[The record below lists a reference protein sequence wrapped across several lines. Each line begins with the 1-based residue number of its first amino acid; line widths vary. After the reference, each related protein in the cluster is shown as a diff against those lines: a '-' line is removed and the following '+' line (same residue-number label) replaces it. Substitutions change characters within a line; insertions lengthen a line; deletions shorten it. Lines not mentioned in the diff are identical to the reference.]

1 MKFPVLFLVC
11 ALSAFAEVKTMTLRQ
26 ALDLALAGSP
36 DVMLARLDQQKAR
49 NQVIIARDPFR
60 PKVFGGSG
68 AAWTSGFPASID
80 GSAPSIFQAR
90 TQMALFDR
98 PQNYQIA
105 EANENLRAAGIDVAK
120 QQDEIAFRVAALF
133 LDAEQAA
140 RSLAAAQR
148 EGENLTRVQGL
159 VNTRVGEGRELPIE
173 SKKANLAVLK
183 NKQQVDTVASD
194 LIAAE
199 TSLAMVLGLG
209 PDDRV
214 RAAQEDRAAITLP
227 SSEEQAIEDS
237 LGGSQEHKRLQSN
250 IQAKTLEIK
259 GYRAQRLPKVNLVA
273 QYELFAKYY
282 YQNYYSNFQYN
293 SVQLGASVDIPL
305 LVGRSA
311 LAYSAQAEADVA
323 KLRIEIDRMRTRITA
338 DLRRAFQEV
347 RRSDSA
353 REVARLDLD
362 VTRDQLSLDLAQ
374 MDEGRVP
381 LARVEESRALENDK
395 WVAYYAAQH
404 ASELARISVLRQMGT
419 LRETLTAALK

>member
-1 MKFPVLFLVC
+1 MKFPVIFLMC

-26 ALDLALAGSP
+26 ALELALAQSP
-36 DVMLARLDQQKAR
+36 DVMLSRLDQQKAR

-80 GSAPSIFQAR
+80 GNAPSIFQAR

-105 EANENLRAAGIDVAK
+105 QANENLRGAGIEVTK
-120 QQDEIAFRVAALF
+120 QQDEIAYRVASLF

-140 RSLAAAQR
+140 RSLAAAER

-159 VNTRVGEGRELPIE
+159 VDTRVTEGRELPIE
-173 SKKANLAVLK
+173 LKKANLAVLK

-199 TSLAMVLGLG
+199 TSLAMALGLS

-214 RAAQEDRAAITLP
+214 RAAQEDRAALTLP
-227 SSEEQAIEDS
+227 ASEEQAIEES
-237 LGGSQEHKRLQSN
+237 LDGNEELKRLESN

-259 GYRAQRLPKVNLVA
+259 GYHAMRLPKVNLIA
-273 QYELFAKYY
+273 QYELFLKYY
-282 YQNYYSNFQYN
+282 YQDYYTNFHNN
-293 SVQLGASVDIPL
+293 SVQLGASIDVPL
-305 LVGRSA
+305 VVGRSA
-311 LAYSAQAEADVA
+311 QAYSAQAEADVA
-323 KLRIEIDRMRTRITA
+323 KLRIEIDRTRTRITA

-347 RRSDSA
+347 KRADSA

-381 LARVEESRALENDK
+381 LAKVEESRAVENEK

-404 ASELARISVLRQMGT
+404 SSELARISVLRQMGT
-419 LRETLTAALK
+419 LKETLTAALK